1 MRDDTKGGPDEK
13 RRTVLKMLTAAGVV
27 GGGSVAASGSA
38 AAQKSQGGGFQKLT
52 FDVEKSGTIVDE
64 TDVVDNEKFPVGED
78 ATFDGQLVLTE
89 LDVNEN
95 DELVASGRLK
105 GTLGGNPRQNVNQR
119 FQNVVLGLLEEV
131 LDVLTPDSA
140 GECPVLTLDVG
151 AIFLDLLG
159 LQITVSE
166 IEIDIVAVAGPGNLL
181 GNLLCAVAG
190 LLDP

>member
-1 MRDDTKGGPDEK
+1 MHEDIPEEPDEK
-13 RRTVLKMLTAAGVV
+13 RRTVLKLLAAAGVV
-27 GGGSVAASGSA
+27 GGSGIAASGSA
-38 AAQKSQGGGFQKLT
+38 AAQKSQGGGFQKLS
-52 FDVEKSGTIVDE
+52 FDVEKSGTIVEE
-64 TDVVDNEKFPVGED
+64 TDVVDNEKFPVDED
-78 ATFDGQLVLTE
+78 ATFDGQLVLTD

-105 GTLGGNPRQNVNQR
+105 GTLSSNPRQKINQR
-119 FQNVVLGLLEEV
+119 FQNVVLGLLEQV
-131 LDVLTPDSA
+131 LDILTPGSA
-140 GECPVLTLDVG
+140 GECPILTLDVG